1 MNVTNRL
8 FTYPILSG
16 EKHDYNESKFN
27 VEYEDK
33 KDINKVDITL
43 DFEINCVEI
52 KNLIAN
58 NQAEYVIHF
67 ECKKTGY
74 REAISSNFMRIE
86 HTLPLSRINGTL
98 EMVGLVVLKQ
108 KIEQFKSADWV
119 DDFDG
124 ISFDLM
130 AGQILAYKNLD
141 SLEISKDYEE
151 FKNAESIFSIYK
163 RAANNE
169 QIADIELNAPKIKI
183 GLPTSDYERYIKH
196 CANFELQPILNS
208 ILVFPALVYLVSELR
223 QVEDDMYQNLE
234 WYVALEQAYKKRGQ
248 NFVQDIND
256 YDKTSYQIAQEIMEL
271 PICAALSGLDDILI
285 IPEGEDD

>member
-8 FTYPILSG
+8 FTYPILSS
-16 EKHDYNESKFN
+16 EKYDYNESKFN
-27 VEYEDK
+27 VEYEEK
-33 KDINKVDITL
+33 KDINKVDITF

-52 KNLIAN
+52 ENLIAN

-74 REAISSNFMRIE
+74 REAISSNFKRIE

-98 EMVGLVVLKQ
+98 EMVGLVVLKE
-108 KIEQFKSADWV
+108 KIEQFNSADWV

-163 RAANNE
+163 RAANCE
-169 QIADIELNAPKIKI
+169 QIADIELNSPKIKI
-183 GLPTSDYERYIKH
+183 GLSTSDYERYIKH

-223 QVEDDMYQNLE
+223 QVEEDMYQNLE

-256 YDKTSYQIAQEIMEL
+256 SDKTSYQIAQEIMEL
-271 PICAALSGLDDILI
+271 PICAALSRLDDILI